1 MTVPADP
8 ETRRLGPGRLVGVR
22 YVVGSEV
29 EGMVFTDHG
38 VEYRPDG
45 PLHAIDPESLAGS
58 RGGLLGYAVCGTAV
72 RVWAERAFD
81 PAAAAAHDRCVAIT
95 SGAG

>member
-1 MTVPADP
+1 MTVTPLPQTGKACA
-8 ETRRLGPGRLVGVR
+8 GRLVGVR

-45 PLHAIDPESLAGS
+45 PLHAIDPESVAGS

-81 PAAAAAHDRCVAIT
+81 PAASAAHDRCVAII